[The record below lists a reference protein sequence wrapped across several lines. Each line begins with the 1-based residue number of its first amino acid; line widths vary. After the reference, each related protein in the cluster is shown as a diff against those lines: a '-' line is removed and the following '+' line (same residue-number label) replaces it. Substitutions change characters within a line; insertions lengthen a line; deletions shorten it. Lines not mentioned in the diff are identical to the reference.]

1 MEIIYILGFVILI
14 VLILRQRD
22 EITRLRK
29 GLEQTFDQLLDIKSL
44 LEDSRNNQSAQQARA
59 GDSMESEAPAT
70 AEEQPVL
77 PDTEEEPFLVSET
90 VPEPIHEEP
99 QLPPIPLMPEP
110 GYNELAKPEEGA
122 YITPEEAEPTL
133 SWFDRFKRDNPDLEK
148 FIGENLINKIGIVI
162 LVLGISFFVK
172 YAIDK
177 DWINEPA
184 RVGIGIFCGGLLL
197 GVAHRLR
204 LKYKAFS
211 SVLVAGAI
219 AVFYFTIAIAFHDY
233 KLFSQTTAFI
243 VMVGITAFSIF
254 VSVLYNRQELA
265 VLSIIGGFAVPFMV
279 SSGEGNYHVLFTYL
293 LILNAGMLAIS
304 YFKRWFIVS
313 FVAFLLTIGIFIGW
327 LATADAAQQ
336 FALRHVLVYASV
348 FYAMFALAFVLNN
361 VLYKNKFT
369 NYEIAA
375 LISNTAVYYAAGH
388 YIFDIIAP
396 QSLGLFTVVLAL
408 FNLLSATII
417 YKKYKF
423 DKNIIY
429 VLIGLALTLAT
440 ITIPVQFSGKYITL
454 FWACEAVLLFWL
466 TKQSDLKGFTLA
478 GIIVQWLA
486 VVSLLIDLQ
495 TYMYNGVPYYP
506 GYNMMFLTGLVVIA
520 SLVLSYRLFKV
531 NDYSTV
537 IFGISFDHVA
547 HRKIFYN
554 LALLLGYVLPLI
566 EIGYQ
571 ADAYFFSSGTICFL
585 LYLYHML
592 YSTALLHFSS
602 RQSTANI
609 KWANAIAVFNIL
621 FYIVIA
627 YRLPLMEKED
637 MFFSDV
643 GMFPWAMLL
652 HYISILC
659 LLYQTWFFVK
669 NKATNDRFTTFSPAY
684 IPWFIAFFIVYLLST
699 EVNIAFLSTTDGWD
713 AFYETKNSVIRVV
726 FPVLWG
732 ILSFTFLI
740 FGIRRNMKTAR
751 IIALTLLGITIL
763 KLFVYDIRMVS
774 ETGKIIAFI
783 LLGVLIL
790 IISFVY
796 QKIKKL
802 IVDDN
807 EKSG

>member
-1 MEIIYILGFVILI
+1 MEIIYILGFVVLI

-44 LEDSRNNQSAQQARA
+44 LEDSRNNPSIQQ
-59 GDSMESEAPAT
+59 EQTPT
-70 AEEQPVL
+70 TEEQPVL
-77 PDTEEEPFLVSET
+77 PHTQPEEPVVVSDAM
-90 VPEPIHEEP
+90 PDAIHEESH
-99 QLPPIPLMPEP
+99 LPPVPSVSEYNERPEP
-110 GYNELAKPEEGA
+110 GAVHNVA
-122 YITPEEAEPTL
+122 PEEAEPTL

-148 FIGENLINKIGIVI
+148 FIGENLVNKIGIVI

-184 RVGIGIFCGGLLL
+184 RVGIGMLCGGLLL

-243 VMVGITAFSIF
+243 LMVIITAFSIF

-279 SSGEGNYHVLFTYL
+279 SGGEGNYHVLYTYL
-293 LILNAGMLAIS
+293 LILNAGMLGIS
-304 YFKRWFIVS
+304 YFRRWFFVN
-313 FVAFLLTIGIFIGW
+313 FVAFVLTIGIFVGW
-327 LATADAAQQ
+327 LAAADVEQQ
-336 FALRHVLVYASV
+336 EALGHVLIYASV
-348 FYAMFALAFVLNN
+348 FYSMFALAFVLNN
-361 VLYKNKFT
+361 VLYRNKFT

-375 LISNTAVYYAAGH
+375 LISNTVVYYAVGH
-388 YIFDIIAP
+388 YIVGVIAP
-396 QSLGLFTVVLAL
+396 KSLGLFTVVLAL
-408 FNLLSATII
+408 FNLLCATII

-466 TKQSDLKGFTLA
+466 TKQSNLKGFTLA
-478 GIIVQWLA
+478 GIVVQWLA
-486 VVSLLIDLQ
+486 VISLLMDLQ
-495 TYMYNGVPYYP
+495 TYLGDDVPYHP
-506 GYNMMFLTGLVVIA
+506 GYNSMFLTGLIVIA
-520 SLVLSYRLFKV
+520 SLVLSYRLFKI
-531 NDYSTV
+531 NDYSSV
-537 IFGISFDHVA
+537 ILGINFDHVV

-554 LALLLGYVLPLI
+554 LALVLGYVLPLI

-571 ADAYFFSSGTICFL
+571 GNAYFGNSATIYFF

-592 YSTALLHFSS
+592 YSSTLLFFSS
-602 RQSTANI
+602 RQSTENI
-609 KWANAIAVFNIL
+609 KWANAIALFNML
-621 FYIVIA
+621 VYIVIA

-637 MFFSDV
+637 MFIDEV
-643 GMFPWAMLL
+643 RVFPWAMTL
-652 HYISILC
+652 HYISMLC
-659 LLYQTWFFVK
+659 LLYQTWFFMK
-669 NKATNDRFTTFSPAY
+669 NKATNDRFTAFSPPY
-684 IPWFIAFFIVYLLST
+684 ISWFLAFFIVYLLST
-699 EVNIAFLSTTDGWD
+699 EVNIAFLSTTGEWE
-713 AFYETKNSVIRVV
+713 AFYEMKNSVIRVV

-732 ILSFTFLI
+732 ILSFMFLI

-751 IIALTLLGITIL
+751 IIALSLLGITVL
-763 KLFVYDIRMVS
+763 KLFLYDIRMVS

-807 EKSG
+807 EKAG